1 MNAIKIPELESQG
14 FTMFQPK
21 DLPDHPS
28 IGITAMRRS
37 GKTVIVQQMIAEM
50 KDRFDEA
57 FFFSTTADLLYEDYQ
72 FIPDENKFN
81 HVNLDKI
88 QEIIKSQ
95 EKMIKYNQT
104 VPKVNRIKNRVLLLF
119 DDCISDDRSRSK
131 IIDGLYTRGR
141 HIHCT
146 VILLSQLYKNTE
158 SGGFKKTCRMNCDVL
173 ISFVQPDENHR
184 KSFIEE
190 NLSIINKKEGMEIF
204 NKIVEHQ
211 FCSIVINLHRI
222 ANARSYQDY
231 VQYLKVDGD
240 RPPRKFKIEKKGI
253 LFDKK
258 QIKPSKTKEL
268 FKTPKIE
275 KEKSNF
281 SMFKNIV
288 LKRKNSR
295 L

>member
-1 MNAIKIPELESQG
+1 MNAIKIPELEAEG
-14 FTMFQPK
+14 FTMFEPK

-57 FFFSTTADLLYEDYQ
+57 FFFSTTADLLHDDYQ
-72 FIPDENKFN
+72 FIPNENKYN

-88 QEIIKSQ
+88 QEIIKNQ
-95 EKMIKYNQT
+95 EKVIQYNQT

-119 DDCISDDRSRSK
+119 DDCISDNRSRSK

-146 VILLSQLYKNTE
+146 VMLLSQMYKNTE

-173 ISFVQPDENHR
+173 ISFVQPNENDR

-190 NLSIINKKEGMEIF
+190 NLSVLDKKQGMEIF
-204 NKIVEHQ
+204 NKIVENQ
-211 FCSIVINLHRI
+211 YCAIVINLHKI
-222 ANARSYQDY
+222 ANARNYQDY

-240 RPPRKFKIEKKGI
+240 KPPRKFKIQKRE

-258 QIKPSKTKEL
+258 TIKPSKTKEL
-268 FKTPKIE
+268 FKTPKIQ

-288 LKRKNSR
+288 LKRK
-295 L
+295 